1 MKADLKAAYA
11 ASKNIYDDTLTQ
23 SKWWSKLTLIFLGWV
38 NDWGIADQ
46 VLAAIPPNFSG
57 HLLDVPVG
65 TGVFT
70 VAKYSQLPDASVT
83 CLDYSEDM
91 LAQARHRFARAGL
104 DHVVFVQGDVGSL
117 PFADASFDI
126 VLSMNGFHAFPDKK
140 AAFQETTRVLKK
152 GGTFCGC
159 LYIKNEM
166 NRTDFVVNRILAPK
180 GWFTP
185 PFHTLQELKTELN
198 QFYSQVDVNNEKAM
212 AYFNCIK

>member
-1 MKADLKAAYA
+1 M
-11 ASKNIYDDTLTQ
+11 
-23 SKWWSKLTLIFLGWV
+23 
-38 NDWGIADQ
+38 
-46 VLAAIPPNFSG
+46 
-57 HLLDVPVG
+57 
-65 TGVFT
+65 
-70 VAKYSQLPDASVT
+70 AKYSQLPDASVT

-104 DHVVFVQGDVGSL
+104 DHVVFVQGYVVIMQ
-117 PFADASFDI
+117 FEAEIFDFFLWMI
-126 VLSMNGFHAFPDKK
+126 GFHAFPEKK